1 MRRTKKKGHREQ
13 RKKKVK
19 EKGRRKSMRD
29 WRPRDFFPCQHTAH
43 FLCVHTRCIGKRGS
57 SCKRRW
63 KRENFNLQFTSSPA
77 IQGLARKEEE
87 KKKEN
92 KERTL
97 ESAHP
102 FFFLLFLK
110 GRSLVISRGC
120 THLYKLQVFFFFTL
134 GKTFDG
140 VSYDKSTWY
149 F

>member
-87 KKKEN
+87 KKKRKQREDFR
-92 KERTL
+92 KRSSLFFPSLL
-97 ESAHP
+97 E
-102 FFFLLFLK
+102 
-110 GRSLVISRGC
+110 GQVSRDF
-120 THLYKLQVFFFFTL
+120 TRVHSPLQAASVFFFTL

-140 VSYDKSTWY
+140 VSYDKST
-149 F
+149 